1 FIAHTVVMSDLMQQR
16 YIHLGTDLLCTVTD
30 GQYGRTVDH
39 NNVWQLPVTVFC
51 TSKTIVPFV
60 YSQQAQRPVFGA
72 VFNHESDIIEP
83 INSLGG
89 VPVEHFICEL
99 FKLVEGHLHVLS
111 WYHNAWYSQC
121 NGTITSR
128 KDRHLRHRHR
138 VECCRT
144 H

>member
-1 FIAHTVVMSDLMQQR
+1 RQLLAAVV
-16 YIHLGTDLLCTVTD
+16 GTS
-30 GQYGRTVDH
+30 
-39 NNVWQLPVTVFC
+39 
-51 TSKTIVPFV
+51 TSSVPFV
-60 YSQQAQRPVFGA
+60 QSLHAQRPVFGA
-72 VFNHESDIIEP
+72 VFHHESGIIDP

-89 VPVEHFICEL
+89 EPVEHFICEL
-99 FKLVEGHLHVLS
+99 FKLVEGHLHGLS